1 MFSVSIMANAAYAV
15 RPEVGSSREKD
26 ATWVGGQFDYD
37 TKTFLRLIGRPC
49 PLVLRTRQFSISSI
63 SSRFEAGDTNPYTYE
78 ILMTRRSVLE
88 VGLYWKN
95 HE

>member
-37 TKTFLRLIGRPC
+37 TKTFFALDWETLSTSLANSTIFDI
-49 PLVLRTRQFSISSI
+49 V
-63 SSRFEAGDTNPYTYE
+63 Y
-78 ILMTRRSVLE
+78 LE
-88 VGLYWKN
+88 
-95 HE
+95 